1 MVSCA
6 SVVNA
11 QAPTIH
17 DRPDNAVFRVQ
28 AWGVIAADF
37 SERVSNYVEL
47 RSSLEKGLPV
57 LTVTDHPGEILMA
70 QRALAKRI
78 RVARTGARQGDIF
91 TSTISAEFRNV
102 LLVETS
108 PTTMAAIMNDNPGD
122 VSRRINRAYPTG
134 KPLASMPAGILAV
147 LPRLPDDFQYRF
159 LGRALILIDTR
170 TNLILDRMPC
180 AIGCAARVPALAGR
194 GANAATKSHRRLR
207 VVHGRCGRGPVRGD
221 TLRRRTTLFTTEQ
234 THNVCVPRM
243 VLLGVYRSG
252 DHVRKPY

>member
-1 MVSCA
+1 MTARAQQISHAIAVMVSCA
-6 SVVNA
+6 SVVYA
-11 QAPTIH
+11 QAPTIP
-17 DRPDNAVFRVQ
+17 DRPDNPVFRVQ

-70 QRALAKRI
+70 QRALANRI
-78 RVARTGARQGDIF
+78 RVARAGARQGDIF

-108 PTTMAAIMNDNPGD
+108 PGTMAAIMDDNPGD

-147 LPRLPDDFQYRF
+147 LPRLPDDLQYRF

-180 AIGCAARVPALAGR
+180 AIGCAARVPALAGTMGER
-194 GANAATKSHRRLR
+194 GHEE
-207 VVHGRCGRGPVRGD
+207 P
-221 TLRRRTTLFTTEQ
+221 
-234 THNVCVPRM
+234 
-243 VLLGVYRSG
+243 
-252 DHVRKPY
+252 